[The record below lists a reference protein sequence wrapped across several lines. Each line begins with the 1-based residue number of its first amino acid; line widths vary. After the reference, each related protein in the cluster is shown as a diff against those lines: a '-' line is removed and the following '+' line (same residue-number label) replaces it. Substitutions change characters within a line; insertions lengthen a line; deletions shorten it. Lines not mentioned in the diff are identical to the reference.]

1 MIVTRNITSIRQY
14 SIKGPFHR
22 LIKHMSRYKVEPIEL
37 SKISTYPLS
46 SRPSKIGSSD
56 FANPSAGGTP
66 LKNFL
71 DNMPNILA
79 ARDLREL
86 ASTIKN
92 AKQKGRAIIVGIGGH
107 VIKTGLAPILIDLM
121 EHGYVSAIAMNGSA
135 MIHDFEIALVG
146 ATSEDVDATLGSG
159 SFGMAE
165 ETGRIINEAVNEGA
179 RDKIGMGEAIGRKLQ
194 TMDLSNAKQSLL
206 YAAYAPA
213 VPVTV
218 HVALGTDI
226 VHIHP
231 CADGASIG
239 QTSLQDFRLL
249 CSLVRDLDDGG
260 VYLNLGSAVVLPEVF
275 LKTITVVR
283 NLGFKLQDFYTA
295 NFDFIQQY
303 RPLTNVVRRP
313 IAGTGRGFSFIGH
326 HEILI
331 PLLAASILSS

>member
-1 MIVTRNITSIRQY
+1 
-14 SIKGPFHR
+14 
-22 LIKHMSRYKVEPIEL
+22 MSRYKVEPIEL

-46 SRPSKIGSSD
+46 SRPSKIGSGD
-56 FANPSAGGTP
+56 FAEPSASDTS
-66 LKNFL
+66 LNTFL
-71 DNMPNILA
+71 GNMPNILA
-79 ARDLREL
+79 ARELREL
-86 ASTIKN
+86 ASVIKS
-92 AKQKGRAIIVGIGGH
+92 AKQNDRAIIVGIGGH

-121 EHGYVSAIAMNGSA
+121 QRGYVTAIAMNGSA
-135 MIHDFEIALVG
+135 MIHDFEIAVVG
-146 ATSEDVDATLGSG
+146 STSEDVDATLGSG

-179 RDKIGMGEAIGRKLQ
+179 RDKIGMGEAIGRKLRS
-194 TMDLSNAKQSLL
+194 MKLSDPKQSLL
-206 YAAYAPA
+206 YAAYDAS

-231 CADGASIG
+231 SADGANIG

-249 CSLVRDLDDGG
+249 CSVVRDLDGGG
-260 VYLNLGSAVVLPEVF
+260 VYLNLGSAVILPEVF

-313 IAGTGRGFSFIGH
+313 ISGSGRGFSFIGH

-331 PLLAASILSS
+331 PLLAASILSI

>member
-1 MIVTRNITSIRQY
+1 MILTEPSHSIRA
-14 SIKGPFHR
+14 SGSHSD
-22 LIKHMSRYKVEPIEL
+22 MTRYKVEPIEL

-46 SRPSKIGSSD
+46 SRPSKIGTGD
-56 FANPSAGGTP
+56 FAKPSEGDTS
-66 LKNFL
+66 LKAFL
-71 DNMPNILA
+71 SNMPNILA
-79 ARDLREL
+79 ARELREL
-86 ASTIKN
+86 ASIIKS
-92 AKQKGRAIIVGIGGH
+92 AKQNSRAIIVGIGGH
-107 VIKTGLAPILIDLM
+107 IIKTGLAPILIDLM
-121 EHGYVSAIAMNGSA
+121 QRGYINAIAMNGSA
-135 MIHDFEIALVG
+135 MIHDFEIAAVG

-194 TMDLSNAKQSLL
+194 SMTLSDAKQSLL
-206 YAAYAPA
+206 HAAYDAS

-231 CADGASIG
+231 AADGACIG

-249 CSLVRDLDDGG
+249 CSLVRDLDGGG
-260 VYLNLGSAVVLPEVF
+260 VYLNLGSAVILPEVF

-313 IAGTGRGFSFIGH
+313 IAGSGRGFSFIGH

-331 PLLAASILSS
+331 PLLAASILSI